1 MFGRIQFIIIGA
13 VLLFSVL
20 SGLYYTWRK
29 GIEREALL
37 EYNQK
42 QLEQHQK
49 DQENFRRRMEEIAK
63 QQEEIAKK
71 NDEEKKIFGDK
82 MRAAADYLESEDAKK
97 DDRPASPIL
106 KETVRKLKD
115 APK

>member
-20 SGLYYTWRK
+20 SGIYYSWRK

-49 DQENFRRRMEEIAK
+49 DQEEFRKRMEEIAR

-82 MRAAADYLESEDAKK
+82 MKAASDYLDSTDVKK
-97 DDRPASPIL
+97 NDREASPIL

>member
-20 SGLYYTWRK
+20 SGIYYSWRK

-49 DQENFRRRMEEIAK
+49 DQEEFRKRMEEIKK

-71 NDEEKKIFGDK
+71 NEEEKKIFNDK
-82 MRAAADYLESEDAKK
+82 MRAAADYLESAEVKK
-97 DDRPASPIL
+97 DDRPASSVL

>member
-1 MFGRIQFIIIGA
+1 MFGRIQIIIIGGII
-13 VLLFSVL
+13 LFGAISAT
-20 SGLYYTWRK
+20 YYVWRQ
-29 GIEREALL
+29 GVVREALL

-49 DQENFRRRMEEIAK
+49 DQEDFRKKMDQIVK
-63 QQEEIAKK
+63 QQQELVSKNIEDKK
-71 NDEEKKIFGDK
+71 VFGDK
-82 MRAAADYLESEDAKK
+82 MKAASDYLDSTETKK
-97 DDRPASPIL
+97 NDRIASDIL

>member
-49 DQENFRRRMEEIAK
+49 DQEEFRKRMDEIKK
-63 QQEEIAKK
+63 QQEEITKK

-82 MRAAADYLESEDAKK
+82 MRAASDYLESAEAKK
-97 DDRPASPIL
+97 EDRAASPIL

>member
-1 MFGRIQFIIIGA
+1 MFGRIQIIIIGGI
-13 VLLFSVL
+13 LLL
-20 SGLYYTWRK
+20 SAMSGVYYTWRK
-29 GIEREALL
+29 GIQREALL

-49 DQENFRRRMEEIAK
+49 DQEDFRQKIAVISR
-63 QQEEIAKK
+63 QQEEIMSK
-71 NDEEKKIFGDK
+71 NSEDKKIFNNK
-82 MRAAADYLESEDAKK
+82 IRAAEDYLNSSETRIN
-97 DDRPASPIL
+97 DRPASETL